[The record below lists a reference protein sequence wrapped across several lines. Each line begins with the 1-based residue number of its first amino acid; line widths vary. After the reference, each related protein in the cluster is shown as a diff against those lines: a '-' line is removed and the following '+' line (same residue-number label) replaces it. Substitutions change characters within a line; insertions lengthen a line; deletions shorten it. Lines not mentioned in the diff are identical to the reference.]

1 MVESFISRVGRK
13 HTLYLPKEVVREL
26 GIREGDRVIMRVEGG
41 RLVLEFVSDPLTLA
55 LRVERWAKTTVEE
68 FERESEREQ
77 EGLYG

>member
-1 MVESFISRVGRK
+1 MGESFISRVGRK